1 MHNKLQEF
9 GAKPASATSTIL
21 PGFDAYLS
29 MDNTALWAEVQK
41 EFPTGYKLSHVF
53 LYLPASL
60 ISRTGKLIAASIA
73 NKVNPSHT
81 GVCYASRKTLALDA
95 EVSVATLDRFT
106 TGAAGR
112 AIFTT
117 EIPKDKIGI
126 ETARRTLTRSAM
138 LFCLAIALFR
148 KTVSRAKQKVMAF
161 ALQAAPVVLFSNGG
175 GRKKQPVN
183 GAHNASQKKTLPPSE
198 EQKENPNI
206 GTGDPM
212 GVDNSE
218 EQLADTNG
226 ERQRKTLAEWNAL
239 VNQTRIQGQLNAA
252 ERNYQ
257 ERQVSLSAGEKHYKH
272 MFIKLMD
279 ALKRSTRLSDD
290 EAFRAS
296 YKDQD
301 YSKIPEGFRGYKRS
315 HRLSDDAAFSADY
328 SKRDYSGIPHG
339 FHG

>member
-106 TGAAGR
+106 TGAVGR
-112 AIFTT
+112 AIFST

-138 LFCLAIALFR
+138 LLCLAIALFR

-161 ALQAAPVVLFSNGG
+161 ALQAAPALLFSNEG
-175 GRKKQPVN
+175 GRKKQPGN
-183 GAHNASQKKTLPPSE
+183 GAHNASQKKIFPPSE

-218 EQLADTNG
+218 EQLAG
-226 ERQRKTLAEWNAL
+226 EERQGKTLAEWNAV

-252 ERNYQ
+252 ERNYH
-257 ERQVSLSAGEKHYKH
+257 ERQVSLSAGEKQYKH

-279 ALKRSTRLSDD
+279 ALKRTTRLSDD
-290 EAFRAS
+290 VAFRAS

-301 YSKIPEGFRGYKRS
+301 YSKIPEGFRGNKRS
-315 HRLSDDAAFSADY
+315 DRLSDDAAFSADY
-328 SKRDYSGIPHG
+328 SKRDYSDIPHG